1 MRKVDSGR
9 QFIAFVQKLRI
20 QQNYTMEQVCEG
32 ICSPGTIHSMEN
44 GKWKSDKLVRDCI
57 LDRLGAGVEDYEHF
71 LDLEEYGRF
80 VARNGIL
87 HCIVSEETDR
97 AEELLEGYRKTYD
110 MGNKLEKQF
119 LLCMEVQIRHRRGG
133 RREELSALLEEAV
146 TLTIP
151 ELHRKPLEQLALSAR
166 ELNLVLEAEAYRR
179 EGERTGRYRQVVD
192 YIEKK
197 LMDGTARAKIYPKAV
212 YFLCRSVFAEKGG
225 EAAEQDL
232 EELLQYC
239 GRAVELLRDNARMYY
254 LWELLE
260 MEGRLADLLEER
272 FIREGQQ
279 KRGDGLREWYQKRDG
294 WKQALEAVYSEYG
307 RSRETRDFCYFYLE
321 TGCYCVNDV
330 IRIRR
335 KMLGISPKELCG
347 GICNEKTLKRLEQ
360 GKTKPQMAIVG
371 GLLKRLGL
379 PAEYTRSDLITDSS
393 EAREL
398 MRQLRR
404 CVDLG
409 TRDRIPELLEQ
420 IKKLVP
426 MNSRFNRQVLEN
438 EEMLYRWKQ
447 GELDG
452 EACYRN
458 LVSVLALT
466 MPYEAFLKE
475 GEKYLTHE
483 EQMCI
488 LNMMSVM
495 DGSSEEYTL
504 CMQRFEEMYQPYIE
518 KNMIATVSSMYEIVM
533 GRVGSEW
540 GNRGEYDRSDRYSG
554 IILREC
560 LAYRRLEHIKS
571 CLYNRWRNYDKRRS
585 AGIPDPGIWNDEEE
599 FRKCAAFADMTK
611 DAKRIR
617 FYQSTLK
624 RIEERL

>member
-1 MRKVDSGR
+1 MREDDGGR
-9 QFIAFVQKLRI
+9 QFIAFIQKIRK
-20 QQNYTMEQVCEG
+20 QQDYTMEQVCEG

-44 GKWKSDKLVRDCI
+44 GKWKPDKLVRDCI

-80 VARNGIL
+80 EARNGIL

-110 MGNKLEKQF
+110 MENKLEKQF
-119 LLCMEVQIRHRRGG
+119 LLCMEVQIRHRRGD

-166 ELNLVLEAEAYRR
+166 ELNLILEAEAYRR
-179 EGERTGRYRQVVD
+179 EGERTGRYRQIVSC
-192 YIEKK
+192 IEKK
-197 LMDGTARAKIYPKAV
+197 QMDGTARAKIYPKAV
-212 YFLCRSVFAEKGG
+212 YFLCRSVFTEKGG
-225 EAAEQDL
+225 EAAERDL

-260 MEGRLADLLEER
+260 MEGQLTDMLAER

-279 KRGDGLREWYQKRDG
+279 KRGNGLREWYQKRDG

-307 RSRETRDFCYFYLE
+307 RSKETRDFCYIYLE

-335 KMLGISPKELCG
+335 KMLGLNRKELCG
-347 GICNEKTLKRLEQ
+347 GICDEKTLKRLEQ
-360 GKTKPQMAIVG
+360 GKTKPQMAIVK
-371 GLLKRLGL
+371 GLLERLEL
-379 PAEYTRSDLITDSS
+379 PAEYTRSDLITDSF

-404 CVDLG
+404 CVDHG
-409 TRDRIPELLEQ
+409 VQDSVPTLLMQ
-420 IKKLVP
+420 IKGLVP
-426 MNSRFNRQVLEN
+426 MNIRFNQQVLEN
-438 EEMLYRWKQ
+438 DEVRYRWKQ
-447 GELDG
+447 GELDN
-452 EACYRN
+452 EEYCRKMQA
-458 LVSVLALT
+458 VLELT
-466 MPYEAFLKE
+466 LPYGSFLKE
-475 GEKYLTHE
+475 GEKYLTYE
-483 EQMCI
+483 EQTCI

-495 DGSSEEYTL
+495 DRSSEEYTL

-518 KNMIATVSSMYEIVM
+518 KELIATVSSMYEIVM
-533 GRVGSEW
+533 DGLGSEW
-540 GNRGEYDRSDRYSG
+540 RNRGEYDRSDRYSE
-554 IILREC
+554 IILRQC
-560 LAYRRLEHIKS
+560 LAYRRLGVIKS
-571 CLYNRWRNYDKRRS
+571 CIYNRWWNYDKRRS
-585 AGIPDPGIWNDEEE
+585 EGISNAQVLDDREELQ
-599 FRKCAAFADMTK
+599 KCIAFADMTK
-611 DAKRIR
+611 DAKRMR
-617 FYQSTLK
+617 FYQGKLK
-624 RIEERL
+624 QIVERL